1 MPPGCTN
8 ILQVF
13 MCPSAYPVD
22 PTPPRNSAT
31 LGIEAVG
38 TLQLLHQ
45 LNVVLLGGRGC
56 DLVFDRDLL
65 PCVVL
70 VFLLEQVA
78 QVSENNLRVGGRD

>member
-8 ILQVF
+8 ILEVF
-13 MCPSAYPVD
+13 ICPSAYPVD
-22 PTPPRNSAT
+22 PMPLHPSAP
-31 LGIEAVG
+31 LGVEAVG

-45 LNVVLLGGRGC
+45 LNVVLLGGRGR

-78 QVSENNLRVGGRD
+78 QVSENNLGVGGRD